1 MDAKVEI
8 QILGKSFKLD
18 FSLEVFLKLGEIWG
32 VDTLEE
38 VNQKFQVFNEIGEGG
53 KTPLSRFVLLSE
65 IVSAV
70 LAVNNEE
77 GITPL
82 EIRSLKIH
90 DFEKLMV
97 DFMAAF
103 IKNQTPQEQ
112 VEEGKKHVAMRNKVM
127 AKKNL

>member
-1 MDAKVEI
+1 MVTNVEI

-38 VNQKFQVFNEIGEGG
+38 VNEKFQVFNEIGEGG

-65 IVSAV
+65 IVSTV
-70 LAVNNEE
+70 LTVNNEE

-97 DFMAAF
+97 DFMTAF
-103 IKNQTPQEQ
+103 VKNQAPQEQ
-112 VEEGKKHVAMRNKVM
+112 VEDGKKPIATKNKTVAK
-127 AKKNL
+127 